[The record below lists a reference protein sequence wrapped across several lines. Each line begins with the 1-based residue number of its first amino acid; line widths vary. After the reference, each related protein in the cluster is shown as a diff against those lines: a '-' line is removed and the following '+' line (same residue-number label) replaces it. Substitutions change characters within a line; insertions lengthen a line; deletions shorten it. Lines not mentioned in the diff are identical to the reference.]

1 MQYSLALLTA
11 SPWPAISFGSSLD
24 GEKARRDPRWNALVA
39 QLAELREQGRRAIRM
54 VDLNCGEGALLIEAA
69 KQASRLG
76 FLAIEGAGVDPDP
89 DKISA
94 ARRRAGMLHDVAIG
108 LEFEAMPPMERLA
121 REAECSFFTE
131 YRRSARKPLSML
143 LPGPETLFWQNP
155 SPIRSRSIDPPG
167 PVLARLGRCARD
179 CRAHRRVAGA
189 RRHGRASRAADA
201 AAAGC
206 HLLRPPAVDPG
217 PEGGAG
223 FADRGQPPSRL
234 AGIDPF
240 APSCT
245 QHPAAAITRHS
256 GHHA

>member
-121 REAECSFFTE
+121 REAECPADIIFHRIPAE
-131 YRRSARKPLSML
+131 RSQAFEHALARAGNL
-143 LPGPETLFWQNP
+143 
-155 SPIRSRSIDPPG
+155 
-167 PVLARLGRCARD
+167 VLAE
-179 CRAHRRVAGA
+179 
-189 RRHGRASRAADA
+189 
-201 AAAGC
+201 
-206 HLLRPPAVDPG
+206 PQPN
-217 PEGGAG
+217 PE
-223 FADRGQPPSRL
+223 S
-234 AGIDPF
+234 
-240 APSCT
+240 
-245 QHPAAAITRHS
+245 QH
-256 GHHA
+256 